1 VKRLSKVDL
10 GRIGTDAALRLCVPD
25 TSYRIFQA
33 AGHAILKG
41 MAGAVE
47 QVRIYLKNAESVLC
61 EEALVDRQGGMEGS
75 DLIPLYQLNQELVE
89 KHQVWQHTLGTQYE
103 VLVPLVA
110 QGELVGLVALV
121 SFQSF
126 PDVVLE
132 RLSQFAQGLV
142 VGVVLVLRSREAER
156 SESLLRAATTT
167 ARALQSA
174 SSAEALLGNFAVMA
188 VEEMGFDR
196 ATFLVLAEDGA
207 TVRKAICARAGSGLI
222 ELPTT
227 PELPDLERVAD
238 DHLPGLWIPMRV
250 GSRLLGALF
259 VDNLYSVEPLPDD
272 AVQVLSDLSGQ
283 AALALE
289 NSRLIERLR
298 EAALRD
304 DLTGLYRP
312 NYFNERAS
320 EELANCLRRGDSTG
334 LLMLDLDRFKEINDT
349 WGHPVGDQVLVRVA
363 ERMRTC
369 LRVGDIACRKGGDE
383 FIILVPGLNAERGR
397 RLAERLLEDVW
408 NHPVELS
415 GGRAI
420 RISLSVGV
428 ALFPDHGDNWMDFW
442 QHADDALYQ
451 AKTAGRGRYSLWS
464 EGVSDAIV
472 PAVKG

>member
-1 VKRLSKVDL
+1 MKRLGKVDL
-10 GRIGTDAALRLCVPD
+10 GRVGTDAALGLCVPD
-25 TSYRIFQA
+25 TSYRVFQV

-47 QVRIYLKNAESVLC
+47 QVRIYLKNAENVLC

-75 DLIPLYQLNQELVE
+75 DLIPLYQLHQELVE
-89 KHQVWQHTLGTQYE
+89 KHRVWQHTLGAQYE

-126 PDVVLE
+126 PDPVLE

-174 SSAEALLGNFAVMA
+174 SGAEALLGNFAVMA

-196 ATFLVLAEDGA
+196 ATFLVLAEDGV

-222 ELPTT
+222 ELSTI
-227 PELPDLERVAD
+227 PELPDLEKVVD

-408 NHPVELS
+408 SHPVELS

-451 AKTAGRGRYSLWS
+451 AKTAGRGRYSLWN
-464 EGVSDAIV
+464 EGVSEAIV

>member
-1 VKRLSKVDL
+1 MKRLAEVDL
-10 GRIGTDAALRLCVPD
+10 GRVGTMAALRLCTPD
-25 TSYRIFQA
+25 TSYRIFQV
-33 AGHAILKG
+33 AGLEIHKG

-47 QVRIYLKNAESVLC
+47 QVRIYLKNSEGVLC

-75 DLIPLYQLNQELVE
+75 DIIPLYQLAPELV
-89 KHQVWQHTLGTQYE
+89 KSHQVWQHGLGNQYE
-103 VLVPLVA
+103 VLVPLVS

-126 PDVVLE
+126 PDEVLE
-132 RLSQFAQGLV
+132 LLPQFAQGLV

-174 SSAEALLGNFAVMA
+174 SGAETLLGNFAVMA

-196 ATFLVLAEDGA
+196 ATFLVLGDDGKN
-207 TVRKAICARAGSGLI
+207 VRKAICARAGSGLV
-222 ELPTT
+222 ELTT
-227 PELPDLERVAD
+227 VPDFPDLDTPAK

-250 GSRLLGALF
+250 GARLLGALF
-259 VDNLYSVEPLPDD
+259 VDNLYSVEPLPED

-289 NSRLIERLR
+289 NSRLIDRLR

-349 WGHPVGDQVLVRVA
+349 WGHPVGDQVLIRVA

-408 NHPVELS
+408 NNPVELS

-451 AKTAGRGRYSLWS
+451 AKTAGRSRYALWGEEVSL
-464 EGVSDAIV
+464 VSHSPV
-472 PAVKG
+472 QG

>member
-1 VKRLSKVDL
+1 MKRLSKVDL

-47 QVRIYLKNAESVLC
+47 QVRIYLKNAEDVLC

-75 DLIPLYQLNQELVE
+75 DLIPLYQLNQDLVG
-89 KHQVWQHTLGTQYE
+89 KHLVWQHTLGAQYE

-126 PDVVLE
+126 PDPVLE

-174 SSAEALLGNFAVMA
+174 SGAEALLGNFAVMA

-222 ELPTT
+222 ELSTI
-227 PELPDLERVAD
+227 PELPDLEKAVD

-408 NHPVELS
+408 SHPVELS

-451 AKTAGRGRYSLWS
+451 AKTAGRGRYSLWN

>member
-1 VKRLSKVDL
+1 VKRLQKVDL
-10 GRIGTDAALRLCVPD
+10 GTVGTQAAQMLCMPD
-25 TSYRIFQA
+25 TSYRVFQS
-33 AGHAILKG
+33 AGQSILKG

-47 QVRIYLKNAESVLC
+47 QVRIYLKNREGVLR

-75 DLIPLYQLNQELVE
+75 DLIPLYQLVPEVLE
-89 KHQVWQHTLGTQYE
+89 RHQVWQHTLGGQYE
-103 VLVPLVA
+103 VLVPLLS
-110 QGELVGLVALV
+110 QDELVGLVALV
-121 SFQSF
+121 SFQCF
-126 PDVVLE
+126 PEPILE
-132 RLSQFAQGLV
+132 RLSQFAQGLS

-174 SSAEALLGNFAVMA
+174 SGAETLLGNFAVMA

-196 ATFLVLAEDGA
+196 ATFLVLAEDGKS
-207 TVRKAICARAGSGLI
+207 VRKAICARAGSGLV
-222 ELPTT
+222 ELSSI
-227 PELPDLERVAD
+227 PEFPILDQVGQER
-238 DHLPGLWIPMRV
+238 LPGLWIPMRV

-259 VDNLYSVEPLPDD
+259 VDNLYSVEPLPED

-289 NSRLIERLR
+289 NSRLIDRLR

-312 NYFNERAS
+312 NYFNERAA
-320 EELANCLRRGDSTG
+320 EELANCQRRGDSTG

-349 WGHPVGDQVLVRVA
+349 WGHPVGDQVLIRVA

-408 NHPVELS
+408 SHPVEIS

-428 ALFPDHGDNWMDFW
+428 ALFPDHGSDWMEFW
-442 QHADDALYQ
+442 QHADEALYR
-451 AKTAGRGRYSLWS
+451 AKSAGRGRYALWS
-464 EGVSDAIV
+464 EEVSPSLV
-472 PAVKG
+472 PTVVR